1 MSLCAILS
9 FPQNFRLQCE
19 RSQVDRSLRE
29 SEPTRTNLAAKTKQQ
44 ERSDMDT
51 TKLVVGQDVYM
62 FNDHYP
68 YWFCGQR
75 GKVVKVMEKGVDV
88 QTAGALLRFDN
99 DGYDID
105 VCRRDRL
112 GFGPSPEDKF
122 YTFLW
127 QSAPEFGPWH
137 LDDMPFAE
145 RTALLEQKTQRF
157 RKWDSMDCE
166 HSKIGEH
173 YYIEKCTIC
182 GCDNPNYN
190 PTAAKDRL
198 QGKLPK

>member
-1 MSLCAILS
+1 
-9 FPQNFRLQCE
+9 
-19 RSQVDRSLRE
+19 
-29 SEPTRTNLAAKTKQQ
+29 
-44 ERSDMDT
+44 MDT

-75 GKVVKVMEKGVDV
+75 GKVVEVTPKGVDV
-88 QTAGALLRFDN
+88 QTAGELLRFDN
-99 DGYDID
+99 DGYELD
-105 VCRRDRL
+105 VSRRDRL

-122 YTFLW
+122 YTSLW
-127 QSAPEFGPWH
+127 HSAPEFGPWH

-145 RTALLEQKTQRF
+145 RTALIEQKAQRF
-157 RKWDSMDCE
+157 RKWESMDCE

-173 YYIEKCTIC
+173 YYIEKCPSC